1 MPATTVKSEA
11 KDQHN
16 DCDNEEE
23 EPKDMKNAHL
33 IIGEL
38 RNRCR
43 NQSEQIMA
51 WKKAYSLQQEQNH
64 RLQKEKAEQLNYLTS
79 QLLLLESRIMRK
91 QKQVSNVIYQRE
103 LTIYRQQK
111 IIEALSSRLID
122 HGIMDVGM
130 EPPMHCGS
138 NSNNDFDSLNDSD
151 SAVVLEDVDSDCN
164 SSIYF
169 GGSISGSLKSRGGG
183 SNKMSNDVTIVR
195 SISDAIETNLKY
207 NNTRRSNCFLR
218 RPEIL
223 ETVYS
228 VEEDP
233 EPQNNAQTSTATPGT
248 TTQSSTSTMGQSG
261 GGSGTASG
269 STTGPTSPKPE
280 GVSEKRDKFRNRTEK
295 CISTDQPQE
304 STSAPVIITSSSC
317 DVDSDSCDVTVPP
330 MAHHQE
336 RCKTQGAVTN
346 FNRVMSNHRSVTK
359 PKDVKYKRINKAK
372 SKSLEELRGRLK
384 HWVERGTCNI
394 NLSHDPT
401 NGPGVVIGGHL
412 AEHCGAGAQLQ
423 QTQPQPQAS
432 LAQSYA

>member
-11 KDQHN
+11 TDQHN

-103 LTIYRQQK
+103 ITIYRQQK

-138 NSNNDFDSLNDSD
+138 NSNDFDSLNDSD

-169 GGSISGSLKSRGGG
+169 GGSISGSLKSRCG

-233 EPQNNAQTSTATPGT
+233 EPQNNAQTSTATGT
-248 TTQSSTSTMGQSG
+248 TQTPTAMGQS
-261 GGSGTASG
+261 GSGTASG

-304 STSAPVIITSSSC
+304 SAGTAPVIITSSSC
-317 DVDSDSCDVTVPP
+317 DVDSDSCDVTVSP
-330 MAHHQE
+330 MQHQQD

-394 NLSHDPT
+394 NLSHDPS
-401 NGPGVVIGGHL
+401 NGTGVVVGHHL
-412 AEHCGAGAQLQ
+412 PEHCGAGAQLQ

>member
-1 MPATTVKSEA
+1 MPATTVKGEA
-11 KDQHN
+11 TDQHN

-138 NSNNDFDSLNDSD
+138 NSNDFDSLNDSD

-169 GGSISGSLKSRGGG
+169 GGSISGSLKSRCG

-233 EPQNNAQTSTATPGT
+233 EPQNNAQTSTATGT
-248 TTQSSTSTMGQSG
+248 TQTSTAMGQS
-261 GGSGTASG
+261 GSGTASG

-304 STSAPVIITSSSC
+304 NTNAPVIITSSSC
-317 DVDSDSCDVTVPP
+317 DVDSDSCDATVPP
-330 MAHHQE
+330 MQHPD

-401 NGPGVVIGGHL
+401 NGTGVVVGHL

>member
-11 KDQHN
+11 TDQHN
-16 DCDNEEE
+16 NCDNEEE

-33 IIGEL
+33 IINEL

-51 WKKAYSLQQEQNH
+51 WKKAFSLQQEQNH
-64 RLQKEKAEQLNYLTS
+64 RLQKEKTEQLNYLTS

-111 IIEALSSRLID
+111 IIETLSSRLID

-130 EPPMHCGS
+130 DAPGMHTGS
-138 NSNNDFDSLNDSD
+138 NSNDFDSLNDSD

-169 GGSISGSLKSRGGG
+169 GGSISGGGSLKSRCG
-183 SNKMSNDVTIVR
+183 SNKMTNDVTIVR

-233 EPQNNAQTSTATPGT
+233 EPQNAT
-248 TTQSSTSTMGQSG
+248 G
-261 GGSGTASG
+261 GGTNATDSG
-269 STTGPTSPKPE
+269 STTGPTSPKPDA
-280 GVSEKRDKFRNRTEK
+280 VSEKRDKFKNRTEK
-295 CISTDQPQE
+295 CISTDQPEGARQE
-304 STSAPVIITSSSC
+304 GAPVIITSSSC
-317 DVDSDSCDVTVPP
+317 DVESVLCDTPS
-330 MAHHQE
+330 QG
-336 RCKTQGAVTN
+336 CKVQGAVTN

-384 HWVERGTCNI
+384 HWVERGTCNV
-394 NLSHDPT
+394 NLTLDPT
-401 NGPGVVIGGHL
+401 GGSHLSGHL
-412 AEHCGAGAQLQ
+412 SEHCGAGTLQ
-423 QTQPQPQAS
+423 QTQPQQQPN

>member
-1 MPATTVKSEA
+1 
-11 KDQHN
+11 
-16 DCDNEEE
+16 
-23 EPKDMKNAHL
+23 MKL
-33 IIGEL
+33 T
-38 RNRCR
+38 
-43 NQSEQIMA
+43 
-51 WKKAYSLQQEQNH
+51 QEQNH
-64 RLQKEKAEQLNYLTS
+64 RLQKEKTEQLNYLTS

-103 LTIYRQQK
+103 LTIYRQQR
-111 IIEALSSRLID
+111 IIETLSTRLID

-130 EPPMHCGS
+130 DAPMHTGGGGGGGS
-138 NSNNDFDSLNDSD
+138 NSNDFDSLNDSD

-169 GGSISGSLKSRGGG
+169 GGGSISGGGSLKSR

-233 EPQNNAQTSTATPGT
+233 EPQNAAVAAAAAGGGGAANGT
-248 TTQSSTSTMGQSG
+248 SG
-261 GGSGTASG
+261 GGSAPGSG
-269 STTGPTSPKPE
+269 STTGPTSPKPDA
-280 GVSEKRDKFRNRTEK
+280 VSERRDKFKNRTEK
-295 CISTDQPQE
+295 CISTDQPADGARQE
-304 STSAPVIITSSSC
+304 GAPVIITSSS
-317 DVDSDSCDVTVPP
+317 SCDVESADQDGIGTPAPP
-330 MAHHQE
+330 GS
-336 RCKTQGAVTN
+336 CKVQGAVTN

-384 HWVERGTCNI
+384 HWVERGTCNV
-394 NLSHDPT
+394 NLALDPSGGAHLT
-401 NGPGVVIGGHL
+401 GHL
-412 AEHCGAGAQLQ
+412 SEHCGAAGSLQ
-423 QTQPQPQAS
+423 QAQAQPQPN

>member
-11 KDQHN
+11 ATDQHN
-16 DCDNEEE
+16 NHCDNEEE

-33 IIGEL
+33 IINEL

-51 WKKAYSLQQEQNH
+51 WKKAFSLQQEQNH
-64 RLQKEKAEQLNYLTS
+64 RLQKEKTEQLNYLTS

-103 LTIYRQQK
+103 LTIYRQQR
-111 IIEALSSRLID
+111 IIETLSSRLID

-130 EPPMHCGS
+130 DAPMHAGGS
-138 NSNNDFDSLNDSD
+138 GNSNDFDSLNDSD

-169 GGSISGSLKSRGGG
+169 GGGGGSSISGGGSLKSR
-183 SNKMSNDVTIVR
+183 SCKMTNDVTIVR

-233 EPQNNAQTSTATPGT
+233 EPQNAAAGANGTA
-248 TTQSSTSTMGQSG
+248 
-261 GGSGTASG
+261 GSGPGSG
-269 STTGPTSPKPE
+269 STTGPTSPKPDA
-280 GVSEKRDKFRNRTEK
+280 VSEKRDKFKNRTEK
-295 CISTDQPQE
+295 CISTDQPAGEGSGARQE
-304 STSAPVIITSSSC
+304 GTPVIITSSS
-317 DVDSDSCDVTVPP
+317 SCDVEPSDQCEMTPV
-330 MAHHQE
+330 AQGGG
-336 RCKTQGAVTN
+336 CKVQGAVTN

-384 HWVERGTCNI
+384 HWVERGTCNV
-394 NLSHDPT
+394 NLTLDPAGGGAT
-401 NGPGVVIGGHL
+401 GAAHLTGHL
-412 AEHCGAGAQLQ
+412 SEHCGAVGTLQ
-423 QTQPQPQAS
+423 QSVQPPQQPN